1 MLYQPKTRIL
11 QFAIMLFAWIVYAGI
26 GVYGFAQREATNP
39 QQSGGAGQ
47 ISVEGTFSPSFQI
60 EPLSHRLTGRTGDAL
75 PFTFDLNAEFDGEIE
90 VMPMG
95 LRQELSGQ
103 ILHDLNAKAAD
114 DVTLLTPSK
123 LQLSANKAAKI
134 EGVVRL
140 PKSDAKHHSVGILV
154 RDLGRDP
161 GLATK
166 RAADGSIA
174 TQAAV
179 KFMTQYVLR
188 LDLDVESARG
198 EGGQQ
203 LRLEPP
209 KLISQ
214 DGRPKLQ
221 FVLFNPTDS
230 TFEFEARARIRSS
243 PSDRSNKPM
252 RLTLPI
258 RSEIEDDSRYTCR
271 ILPQA
276 KVRLEEFLPE
286 AIASGSYEV
295 DVEIIVGERA
305 IVKKEFPLQVDAREY
320 PAQEVLIAQVGEDLQ
335 VSPAQIEL
343 SQIRGGNRRVTVLLK
358 NNGTNNKTVKLI
370 PKSASGLELG
380 EISTQPSE
388 VHLAPGASRKI
399 SLTLKGQPQSTES
412 VRFGVLQIESSTG
425 KSADV
430 DAKKLP
436 LAMILKKLPSA
447 DIEIAPLVW
456 DGSGD
461 RVGFRTKIS
470 HSSVG
475 HMPIEARLS
484 IFSESGQR
492 IVVLGG
498 FGKWAMPNTSFPI
511 FFPIE
516 NLLSPGEYTLRC
528 EVKSLDGPPKT
539 YDQKITVTDLDNAKN
554 AK

>member
-1 MLYQPKTRIL
+1 MPYQHETRTLRFSTIL
-11 QFAIMLFAWIVYAGI
+11 LAWIAFTGI
-26 GVYGFAQREATNP
+26 SALGFGQQEANSSP
-39 QQSGGAGQ
+39 QSSGIGQ
-47 ISVEGTFSPSFQI
+47 ISVQETFAPSFQI
-60 EPLSHRLTGRTGDAL
+60 EPLSHRLTGRMGDAI
-75 PFTFDLNAEFDGEIE
+75 PFTFDLNAEFNGEIE

-95 LRQELSGQ
+95 LKQELSGQ
-103 ILHDLNAKAAD
+103 ILHDLGAKAAD

-123 LQLSANKAAKI
+123 MQLSANKAATI

-140 PKSDAKHHSVGILV
+140 PKSDAKHHSIGILV

-161 GLATK
+161 GLTTK

-188 LDLDVESARG
+188 IDLDVESARG

-209 KLISQ
+209 RLISQ
-214 DGRPKLQ
+214 DGRPRFQ
-221 FVLFNPTDS
+221 MVLVNPTDS

-243 PSDRSNKPM
+243 PSDRSNKPL

-258 RSEIEDDSRYTCR
+258 RSDIEDESRYVCR
-271 ILPQA
+271 ILPQS

-295 DVEIIVGERA
+295 DVEILVGEKA
-305 IVKKEFPLQVDAREY
+305 VVKKEFPLPVDARDF

-358 NNGTNNKTVKLI
+358 NNGTSNKTVKVA
-370 PKSASGLELG
+370 PKSASGLDLG
-380 EISTQPSE
+380 EISAQPGE
-388 VHLAPGASRKI
+388 VSLAPGASRKI
-399 SLTLKGQPQSTES
+399 SLTLKGQPQSADS
-412 VRFGVLQIESSTG
+412 VRFGFLNIESTTG
-425 KSADV
+425 KSPDV
-430 DAKKLP
+430 ESKKLP
-436 LAMILKKLPSA
+436 LAMVLKKMPPAEL
-447 DIEIAPLVW
+447 EVAPLVW
-456 DGSGD
+456 DGSGE

-470 HSSVG
+470 HSSIG
-475 HMPIEARLS
+475 HIPIDARLS
-484 IFSESGQR
+484 ILSESGYR
-492 IVVLGG
+492 AVVLSG
-498 FGKWAMPNTSFPI
+498 FGKWAMPNTAFPI

-516 NLLSPGEYTLRC
+516 NQLRPGEYTLRC
-528 EVKSLDGPPKT
+528 EVKTPDGPPKT
-539 YDQKITVTDLDNAKN
+539 YDQKITVTDLDNAKIQ
-554 AK
+554 K